1 MKIKLGDYF
10 IETDE
15 RQFKVKKYIGKDKDG
30 EKDLYKT
37 YAYCTTLTGAL
48 KFIPQQVIRDNE
60 DINVIKDKLTQ
71 IEQEMKILEEL
82 KKLVDENYDSEDC
95 GLTEEYSSGNENDI
109 FNDGERF
116 GASWLAYRVGEII
129 GMELEEPKEQ
139 KYSWE

>member
-15 RQFKVKKYIGKDKDG
+15 RQYKVRTKAGTDKKGNDIFKTI
-30 EKDLYKT
+30 
-37 YAYCTTLTGAL
+37 AYCTTLTGAL
-48 KFIPQQVIRDNE
+48 KFIPQQVLRDNE
-60 DINVIKDKLTQ
+60 DINIIKDKLTQ

>member
-1 MKIKLGDYF
+1 MKIKLGDYS

-15 RQFKVKKYIGKDKDG
+15 RQFKVKKYIGKDKDD
-30 EKDLYKT
+30 KDLYKT
-37 YAYCTTLTGAL
+37 LAYCTTLTGAL